1 MSVSLE
7 TAAAAA
13 VSSPRGS
20 SALVERD
27 ERVYEQG
34 GGKLAAYVELTKPR
48 IAVMV
53 VFTVAVG
60 FLLGA
65 RGSAHPIELL
75 MAIGGVGLVAAGA
88 TVWNQVMEKERD
100 SRMRRT
106 AKRPIPSG
114 RLGSVESAVF
124 ASVMTLIGLGMLL
137 AGPHPISA
145 AVALATFLLYVLA
158 YTPLKPVTTLN
169 TAVGAIPGALPP
181 VIGWAAATGE
191 LGIEPWALFLIMFL
205 WQFPHFLAIAWIY
218 REDYMMGGLKM
229 LPVVDPTGRMT
240 GRQAAAYALALVPAS
255 LLPVAVGLAGPFY
268 FAGALALSAYYLA
281 AALRF
286 SRDVNE
292 TTARKLLRASFV
304 YLPLTLLLLLL
315 NPLPI

>member
-1 MSVSLE
+1 
-7 TAAAAA
+7 
-13 VSSPRGS
+13 
-20 SALVERD
+20 
-27 ERVYEQG
+27 
-34 GGKLAAYVELTKPR
+34 
-48 IAVMV
+48 MV

-65 RGSAHPIELL
+65 RGSAHPIELVDGDWRRG
-75 MAIGGVGLVAAGA
+75 AGGGWGHGVEPGNGEGTRLPDAADG
-88 TVWNQVMEKERD
+88 EKAD
-100 SRMRRT
+100 
-106 AKRPIPSG
+106 PSG

-124 ASVMTLIGLGMLL
+124 ATVMTVIGLGMLL
-137 AGPHPISA
+137 AGPHPIAA

-191 LGIEPWALFLIMFL
+191 LGIEPWTLFLIMFL

-218 REDYMMGGLKM
+218 REDYTHGWLEDAAGGR
-229 LPVVDPTGRMT
+229 PDGADDGPAGR
-240 GRQAAAYALALVPAS
+240 GLCAGARAGFALAGGRGSGRARSTFV
-255 LLPVAVGLAGPFY
+255 
-268 FAGALALSAYYLA
+268 GALALRRFYLA
-281 AALRF
+281 AAIRF

-304 YLPLTLLLLLL
+304 HLPLTLLLLLL
-315 NPLPI
+315 NPLPV